1 MVLVM
6 SAQAGQ
12 HAQSGRF
19 IRVYLLV
26 WGLLAAGGLS
36 YLGSLALPIDMGLAR
51 QPQVAQPAIDPAQG
65 IKLATKALAQ
75 IDTVEHTLDEI
86 AKDVGR
92 LKDTVDQHDVQD
104 RQAQSRLTALEE
116 RVTNLSTPPPAPVA
130 TTVPSAKQKAAE
142 KAKATADKQREAAA
156 RIVSAME
163 QGKTGPSPAT
173 PAAGQPKLETGSIPA
188 SPSNIAF
195 GEPQVTPA
203 QPYSVQLAAGPSL
216 DALRM
221 SWLAL
226 RDQHGDALGSLQAR
240 YVPPRGGT
248 GTYRL
253 VAGPLASKAEADKL
267 CADLGLTRNECF
279 ATTVLG
285 KPL

>member
-12 HAQSGRF
+12 HAKSRRF
-19 IRVYLLV
+19 LRVYLLT
-26 WGLLAAGGLS
+26 WGLLAAGGLT
-36 YLGSLALPIDMGLAR
+36 YLASLALPIDTGLAR
-51 QPQVAQPAIDPAQG
+51 QPQAAQPAIDPAQG
-65 IKLATKALAQ
+65 ITLATRALAQ
-75 IDTVEHTLDEI
+75 IDTVEQSVNEI
-86 AKDVGR
+86 AKDVDR
-92 LKDTVDQHDVQD
+92 LKETVDQHDLHD
-104 RQAQSRLTALEE
+104 REAQSRLSALEE

-142 KAKATADKQREAAA
+142 KAKAAADQQREAAA
-156 RIVSAME
+156 RLVSVME
-163 QGKTGPSPAT
+163 QGKEQGK
-173 PAAGQPKLETGSIPA
+173 AGTSGAQQPKLETGSLPA
-188 SPSNIAF
+188 SRSTIAF

-203 QPYSVQLAAGPSL
+203 QAYAVQLASGPSL

-226 RDQHGDALGSLQAR
+226 RDQHGSALGALQPR
-240 YVPPRGGT
+240 YVAPRGGT

-253 VAGPLASKAEADKL
+253 VAGPLASKADADKV
-267 CADLGLTRNECF
+267 CADMGLTRNDCF